1 VPLVAAAAV
10 DRVGI
15 FGHIIATLKYLVSPQ
30 G

>member
-10 DRVGI
+10 ERVGF
-15 FGHIIATLKYLVSPQ
+15 FGHIFATLKYLVSPQ